1 MAVSRRADAEAGV
14 QFIAI
19 FRPAIVKYPIIYL
32 KGNFFMATWMVIG
45 GLILLIAGGEGL
57 VRGASRLAAALGIS
71 PLIIG
76 LTVVAFGTSSPELAV
91 SLIASLSG
99 QAGLTVGNVI
109 GSNIFN
115 ILFILGLSAMI
126 TPLVISQQLVRLDV
140 PLMAAVS
147 LLTLLLALDGRFSRM
162 EGLFFFLGLLG
173 YLYLLFRIGQRESA
187 EVKQEYEHEFGSP
200 AKPAPRRLGRN
211 ALLAV
216 SGLALL
222 GVGSRWLVQ
231 GSVEIA
237 RALGVDEL
245 VIGLTIIA
253 AGTSMPEVITS
264 VIASLR
270 GERDIAV
277 GNVVGSNLFN
287 LLGVLGLTALIT
299 PGGVAIPQDARAFD
313 LPVMTAVAL
322 ACIPIFFS
330 GTKILRREG
339 ALFFGYYLAYT
350 AYLILDAIRH
360 PILPLFTQIMLGV
373 ALPVTIV
380 TLTVVL
386 IRVIGQRRRS
396 ASPTARPGST
406 D

>member
-1 MAVSRRADAEAGV
+1 
-14 QFIAI
+14 
-19 FRPAIVKYPIIYL
+19 
-32 KGNFFMATWMVIG
+32 
-45 GLILLIAGGEGL
+45 
-57 VRGASRLAAALGIS
+57 
-71 PLIIG
+71 
-76 LTVVAFGTSSPELAV
+76 
-91 SLIASLSG
+91 
-99 QAGLTVGNVI
+99 
-109 GSNIFN
+109 
-115 ILFILGLSAMI
+115 MI

>member
-1 MAVSRRADAEAGV
+1 MAVLMLLAGLV
-14 QFIAI
+14 
-19 FRPAIVKYPIIYL
+19 
-32 KGNFFMATWMVIG
+32 
-45 GLILLIAGGEGL
+45 LLIAGGEGL

-76 LTVVAFGTSSPELAV
+76 LTVVAFGTSSPEFAV

-99 QAGLTVGNVI
+99 QANLMVGNII

-115 ILFILGLSAMI
+115 VLFILGLSAMI
-126 TPLVISQQLVRLDV
+126 TPLIISQQLVRLDV
-140 PLMAAVS
+140 PLMVVVS
-147 LLTLLLALDGRFSRM
+147 LLTLLLTLDGHFNQI
-162 EGLFFFLGLLG
+162 EGFIFFAGLIG
-173 YLYLLFRIGQRESA
+173 YLFLLFRIGQRESA
-187 EVKQEYEHEFGSP
+187 EVKEEYEHEFGSRP
-200 AKPAPRRLGRN
+200 QGNGRHIFIN
-211 ALLAV
+211 ILLAAG
-216 SGLALL
+216 GLAML
-222 GVGSRWLVQ
+222 VFGSRWLVQ

-237 RALGVDEL
+237 RALGVSEL

-287 LLGVLGLTALIT
+287 LLGVLGLTALVT
-299 PGGVAIPQDARAFD
+299 PSGVVIPESARQLD
-313 LPVMTAVAL
+313 LPVMTAVAV

-339 ALFFGYYLAYT
+339 ALFFFYYIAYT

-360 PILPLFTQIMLGV
+360 PILPLFTQVMLGF
-373 ALPVTIV
+373 ALPVTIL
-380 TLTVVL
+380 TLAIVM

-396 ASPTARPGST
+396 SSMLTPPGGM

>member
-1 MAVSRRADAEAGV
+1 MAVLMLLAGLV
-14 QFIAI
+14 
-19 FRPAIVKYPIIYL
+19 
-32 KGNFFMATWMVIG
+32 
-45 GLILLIAGGEGL
+45 LLIVGGEGL

-76 LTVVAFGTSSPELAV
+76 LTVVAFGTSSPEFAV
-91 SLIASLSG
+91 SLVASLSG
-99 QAGLTVGNVI
+99 QANLTVGNII

-115 ILFILGLSAMI
+115 VLFILGLSAMI
-126 TPLVISQQLVRLDV
+126 TPLIISQQLVRLDV
-140 PLMAAVS
+140 PLMVVVS
-147 LLTLLLALDGRFSRM
+147 LLTLLLSLDGRFSRL

-173 YLYLLFRIGQRESA
+173 YVFLLIRISQREST
-187 EVKQEYEHEFGSP
+187 EVKEEYEHEFG
-200 AKPAPRRLGRN
+200 GRPQGN
-211 ALLAV
+211 GRHIFINLLLVAG
-216 SGLALL
+216 GLAML
-222 GVGSRWLVQ
+222 VFGSRWLVQ

-237 RALGVDEL
+237 RALGVSEL

-287 LLGVLGLTALIT
+287 LLGVLGLTALVT
-299 PGGVAIPQDARAFD
+299 PGGVVIPESARQLD
-313 LPVMTAVAL
+313 LPVMTAVAV

-339 ALFFGYYLAYT
+339 ALFFFYYIAYT

-360 PILPLFTQIMLGV
+360 PILPLFTQVMLGF
-373 ALPVTIV
+373 ALPVTIL
-380 TLTVVL
+380 TLAIVM

-396 ASPTARPGST
+396 SSPLAPPGGM

>member
-1 MAVSRRADAEAGV
+1 MAILMLV
-14 QFIAI
+14 
-19 FRPAIVKYPIIYL
+19 
-32 KGNFFMATWMVIG
+32 G
-45 GLILLIAGGEGL
+45 GLLLLIAGGEGL

-76 LTVVAFGTSSPELAV
+76 LTVVAFGTSSPEFAV

-115 ILFILGLSAMI
+115 VLFILGLSAMI
-126 TPLVISQQLVRLDV
+126 TPLVISQQLVRVDV
-140 PLMAAVS
+140 PLMVVVS
-147 LLTLLLALDGRFSRM
+147 LLTLLLALDGRFSQV
-162 EGLFFFLGLLG
+162 EGLIFLVGLIG
-173 YLYLLFRIGQRESA
+173 YLLLLFRISQRESA
-187 EVKQEYEHEFGSP
+187 EVKEEYEHEFGAP
-200 AKPAPRRLGRN
+200 PKPAPRQLGLN

-216 SGLALL
+216 GGLVML
-222 GVGSRWLVQ
+222 GVGSRWLVR
-231 GSVEIA
+231 GAVEIA
-237 RALGVDEL
+237 RALGVGEL

-253 AGTSMPEVITS
+253 AGTSLPEVITS

-287 LLGVLGLTALIT
+287 LLGVLGLTALVT
-299 PGGVAIPQDARAFD
+299 PGGVMIPENARTFD

-339 ALFFGYYLAYT
+339 ALFFFYYLAYT
-350 AYLILDAIRH
+350 AYLILEAISH
-360 PILPLFTQIMLGV
+360 PILPLFTQIMVGF
-373 ALPVTIV
+373 ALPVTLLTLVIV
-380 TLTVVL
+380 M
-386 IRVIGQRRRS
+386 IRVIGQRRQSRNS
-396 ASPTARPGST
+396 VTPSGATE
-406 D
+406 

>member
-396 ASPTARPGST
+396 ASPSARPGST

>member
-1 MAVSRRADAEAGV
+1 MAVLMLV
-14 QFIAI
+14 
-19 FRPAIVKYPIIYL
+19 
-32 KGNFFMATWMVIG
+32 G
-45 GLILLIAGGEGL
+45 GLLLLIGGGEGL

-76 LTVVAFGTSSPELAV
+76 LTVVAFGTSSPEFAV

-115 ILFILGLSAMI
+115 VLFILGLSAMI

-140 PLMAAVS
+140 PLMVVVS
-147 LLTLLLALDGRFSRM
+147 VITLLLTLDGRFSQI
-162 EGLFFFLGLLG
+162 EGLAFFIGLLG
-173 YLYLLFRIGQRESA
+173 YLYLLFRISRRESA
-187 EVKQEYEHEFGSP
+187 EVRQEYEHEFGP
-200 AKPAPRRLGRN
+200 PPQPKARLLMLN
-211 ALLAV
+211 TLLAV
-216 SGLALL
+216 GGLLML
-222 GVGSRWLVQ
+222 GIGSRWLVQ

-237 RALGVDEL
+237 RALGISEL
-245 VIGLTIIA
+245 IIGLTIIA

-287 LLGVLGLTALIT
+287 LLGVFGLTALIT
-299 PGGVAIPQDARAFD
+299 PGGLVIPTDARTFD

-322 ACIPIFFS
+322 ACVPIFFS

-339 ALFFGYYLAYT
+339 ALFFFYYLAYT
-350 AYLILDAIRH
+350 AYLILNAIRH
-360 PILPLFTQIMLGV
+360 PALPVFTQVMIGF
-373 ALPVTIV
+373 ALPVTVV
-380 TLTVVL
+380 TLAVVML
-386 IRVIGQRRRS
+386 RVIAQRRQPS
-396 ASPTARPGST
+396 SPPSPPGSPG
-406 D
+406 

>member
-1 MAVSRRADAEAGV
+1 MPVVLLVA
-14 QFIAI
+14 
-19 FRPAIVKYPIIYL
+19 
-32 KGNFFMATWMVIG
+32 

-57 VRGASRLAAALGIS
+57 VRGASRLAAMLGIS

-76 LTVVAFGTSSPELAV
+76 LTVVAFGTSSPEFAV

-99 QAGLTVGNVI
+99 QANLTVGNVI

-115 ILFILGLSAMI
+115 VLFILGLSAMI
-126 TPLVISQQLVRLDV
+126 TPLIISQQLVRLDV
-140 PLMAAVS
+140 PLMVIVS
-147 LLTLLLALDGRFSRM
+147 LLTLLLTLDGSFSQI
-162 EGLFFFLGLLG
+162 EGMLFFAGLLA
-173 YLYLLFRIGQRESA
+173 YLFLLFQISRRENA
-187 EVKQEYEHEFGSP
+187 EVKEEYEHEFGSP
-200 AKPAPRRLGRN
+200 LKATPARLGLN

-216 SGLALL
+216 AGLVML

-237 RALGVDEL
+237 RALGVSEL
-245 VIGLTIIA
+245 IIGLTIIA

-287 LLGVLGLTALIT
+287 LLGVFGLTAWVT
-299 PGGVAIPQDARAFD
+299 PGGLSIPESVRTFD
-313 LPVMTAVAL
+313 LPVMTAVAV

-360 PILPLFTQIMLGV
+360 PMLPLFTQVMIGV
-373 ALPVTIV
+373 ALPITVV
-380 TLTVVL
+380 TLTIVM

-396 ASPTARPGST
+396 NRPAATRSGL

>member
-1 MAVSRRADAEAGV
+1 MLV
-14 QFIAI
+14 
-19 FRPAIVKYPIIYL
+19 
-32 KGNFFMATWMVIG
+32 G
-45 GLILLIAGGEGL
+45 GLLLLIAGGEGL

-76 LTVVAFGTSSPELAV
+76 LTVVAFGTSSPEFAV

-115 ILFILGLSAMI
+115 VLFILGLSAMI
-126 TPLVISQQLVRLDV
+126 TPLVISQQLVRVDV
-140 PLMAAVS
+140 PLMVVVS
-147 LLTLLLALDGRFSRM
+147 LLTLLLALDGRFSQV
-162 EGLFFFLGLLG
+162 EGLIFLVGLIG
-173 YLYLLFRIGQRESA
+173 YLLLLFRISQRESA
-187 EVKQEYEHEFGSP
+187 EVKEEYEHEFGAP
-200 AKPAPRRLGRN
+200 PKPAPRQLGLN

-216 SGLALL
+216 GGLVMLE
-222 GVGSRWLVQ
+222 VGSRWLVR
-231 GSVEIA
+231 GEVEIA
-237 RALGVDEL
+237 RALGGEL

-253 AGTSMPEVITS
+253 AGTSLPEVITS

-287 LLGVLGLTALIT
+287 LLGVLGLTALVT
-299 PGGVAIPQDARAFD
+299 PGGVMIPENARTFD

-339 ALFFGYYLAYT
+339 ALFFFYYLAYT
-350 AYLILDAIRH
+350 AYLILEAISH
-360 PILPLFTQIMLGV
+360 PILPLFTQIMVGF
-373 ALPVTIV
+373 ALPVTLLTLVIV
-380 TLTVVL
+380 M
-386 IRVIGQRRRS
+386 IRVIGQRRQSRNS
-396 ASPTARPGST
+396 VTPSGATE
-406 D
+406 

>member
-1 MAVSRRADAEAGV
+1 MAVLMLLAGLV
-14 QFIAI
+14 
-19 FRPAIVKYPIIYL
+19 
-32 KGNFFMATWMVIG
+32 
-45 GLILLIAGGEGL
+45 LLIVGGEGL

-76 LTVVAFGTSSPELAV
+76 LTVVAFGTSSPEFAV
-91 SLIASLSG
+91 SLVASLSG
-99 QAGLTVGNVI
+99 QANLTVGNII

-115 ILFILGLSAMI
+115 VLFILGLSAMI
-126 TPLVISQQLVRLDV
+126 TPLIISQQLVRLDV
-140 PLMAAVS
+140 PLMVVVS
-147 LLTLLLALDGRFSRM
+147 LLTLLLSLDGRFNRL
-162 EGLFFFLGLLG
+162 EGLFFFLGLFG
-173 YLYLLFRIGQRESA
+173 YLFLLFRISQRESA
-187 EVKQEYEHEFGSP
+187 EVKEEYQHEFGGP
-200 AKPAPRRLGRN
+200 PTPAPRRLGLN

-216 SGLALL
+216 GGLVML

-237 RALGVDEL
+237 RSLGVGEL
-245 VIGLTIIA
+245 IIGLTIIA
-253 AGTSMPEVITS
+253 AGTSLPEVITS

-287 LLGVLGLTALIT
+287 LLGVLGLTALVT
-299 PGGVAIPQDARAFD
+299 PGGVVIPESARQLD
-313 LPVMTAVAL
+313 LPVMTAVAV

-339 ALFFGYYLAYT
+339 ALFFFYYIAYT

-360 PILPLFTQIMLGV
+360 PILPLFTQVMLGV
-373 ALPVTIV
+373 ALPVTIL
-380 TLTVVL
+380 TLAIVM

-396 ASPTARPGST
+396 SSPLAPPGGM

>member
-1 MAVSRRADAEAGV
+1 
-14 QFIAI
+14 
-19 FRPAIVKYPIIYL
+19 
-32 KGNFFMATWMVIG
+32 
-45 GLILLIAGGEGL
+45 
-57 VRGASRLAAALGIS
+57 
-71 PLIIG
+71 
-76 LTVVAFGTSSPELAV
+76 
-91 SLIASLSG
+91 
-99 QAGLTVGNVI
+99 
-109 GSNIFN
+109 
-115 ILFILGLSAMI
+115 ILGLSAMI
-126 TPLVISQQLVRLDV
+126 TPLMISQQLVRLDV
-140 PLMAAVS
+140 PLMVAVS

-162 EGLFFFLGLLG
+162 EGLFFFVGLLG
-173 YLYLLFRIGQRESA
+173 YLYLLFRIGQREST

-200 AKPAPRRLGRN
+200 AKPTPRRLGRN

-373 ALPVTIV
+373 ALPITIV

-396 ASPTARPGST
+396 ASPSA
-406 D
+406 

>member
-1 MAVSRRADAEAGV
+1 
-14 QFIAI
+14 
-19 FRPAIVKYPIIYL
+19 
-32 KGNFFMATWMVIG
+32 
-45 GLILLIAGGEGL
+45 
-57 VRGASRLAAALGIS
+57 
-71 PLIIG
+71 
-76 LTVVAFGTSSPELAV
+76 
-91 SLIASLSG
+91 
-99 QAGLTVGNVI
+99 
-109 GSNIFN
+109 
-115 ILFILGLSAMI
+115 MI

-396 ASPTARPGST
+396 ASPSARPGST

>member
-1 MAVSRRADAEAGV
+1 MSV
-14 QFIAI
+14 
-19 FRPAIVKYPIIYL
+19 L
-32 KGNFFMATWMVIG
+32 MVAG

-76 LTVVAFGTSSPELAV
+76 LTVVAFGTSSPEFAV

-115 ILFILGLSAMI
+115 VLFILGLSAMI
-126 TPLVISQQLVRLDV
+126 TPLTISQQLVRLDV
-140 PLMAAVS
+140 PLMVLVS
-147 LLTLLLALDGRFSRM
+147 LLTLLLTLDGRFSQM
-162 EGLFFFLGLLG
+162 EGFIFFAGLIG
-173 YLYLLFRIGQRESA
+173 YLYLLFRISQRESA
-187 EVKQEYEHEFGSP
+187 EVKEEYEHEFGSP
-200 AKPAPRRLGRN
+200 PQSAPRRLGLN

-216 SGLALL
+216 AGLVML
-222 GVGSRWLVQ
+222 GLGSRWLVQ

-237 RALGVDEL
+237 RALGISEL

-299 PGGVAIPQDARAFD
+299 PGGVAIPESARTFD

-339 ALFFGYYLAYT
+339 ALFFFYYIAYT
-350 AYLILDAIRH
+350 AYLILDAVRH
-360 PILPLFTQIMLGV
+360 PILPLFSQIMLGF
-373 ALPVTIV
+373 ALPITALTLAIV
-380 TLTVVL
+380 M
-386 IRVIGQRRRS
+386 IRVIRQRRQLS
-396 ASPTARPGST
+396 SPLTPPGRM

>member
-1 MAVSRRADAEAGV
+1 MAVLMLV
-14 QFIAI
+14 
-19 FRPAIVKYPIIYL
+19 
-32 KGNFFMATWMVIG
+32 G
-45 GLILLIAGGEGL
+45 GLLLLIAGGEGL
-57 VRGASRLAAALGIS
+57 VRGASRLAAAMGIS

-76 LTVVAFGTSSPELAV
+76 LTVVAFGTSSPEFAV

-99 QAGLTVGNVI
+99 QASLSVGNII

-115 ILFILGLSAMI
+115 VLFILGLSAMI

-140 PLMAAVS
+140 PVMVVVS
-147 LLTLLLALDGRFSRM
+147 LLTLLLTLDGRLNQM
-162 EGLFFFLGLLG
+162 EGLFFFLGLIG
-173 YLYLLFRIGQRESA
+173 YLFLLFRIGQRESA
-187 EVKQEYEHEFGSP
+187 QVKEEYEHEYGAP
-200 AKPAPRRLGRN
+200 PKPDPRRLGLN

-216 SGLALL
+216 GGLVML

-237 RALGVDEL
+237 RALGVGEL
-245 VIGLTIIA
+245 IIGLTIIA

-299 PGGVAIPQDARAFD
+299 PGGVAIPESARQMD
-313 LPVMTAVAL
+313 LPVMTAVAV

-330 GTKILRREG
+330 GAKILRGEG
-339 ALFFGYYLAYT
+339 TLFFFYYLAYT

-360 PILPLFTQIMLGV
+360 PVLPLFTQVMLGI

-380 TLTVVL
+380 TLTIVM
-386 IRVIGQRRRS
+386 IRIISQRRQS
-396 ASPTARPGST
+396 GSRFT
-406 D
+406 PRGGMD

>member
-1 MAVSRRADAEAGV
+1 MAVLMLV
-14 QFIAI
+14 
-19 FRPAIVKYPIIYL
+19 
-32 KGNFFMATWMVIG
+32 G

-57 VRGASRLAAALGIS
+57 VRGASRLAAAMGIS

-76 LTVVAFGTSSPELAV
+76 LTVVAFGTSSPEFAI

-99 QAGLTVGNVI
+99 QANLTVGNII

-115 ILFILGLSAMI
+115 VLFILGLSAMI
-126 TPLVISQQLVRLDV
+126 TPLIISQQLVRLDV
-140 PLMAAVS
+140 PLMVVVS
-147 LLTLLLALDGRFSRM
+147 LLTLLLARDGRFSQL
-162 EGLFFFLGLLG
+162 EGLLFFVGLVI
-173 YLYLLFRIGQRESA
+173 YLFLLFRISQRESA
-187 EVKQEYEHEFGSP
+187 EVKEEYEHEFGSRP
-200 AKPAPRRLGRN
+200 QSNGRHMFFN
-211 ALLAV
+211 ILLAGGGMAMLV
-216 SGLALL
+216 F
-222 GVGSRWLVQ
+222 GSRWLVQ

-237 RALGVDEL
+237 RALGVSEL

-299 PGGVAIPQDARAFD
+299 PGGVVIPESARQLD
-313 LPVMTAVAL
+313 LPVMTAVAV

-339 ALFFGYYLAYT
+339 ALFFFYYIAYT
-350 AYLILDAIRH
+350 VYLILDAIRH
-360 PILPLFTQIMLGV
+360 PILPLFTQIMLGIV
-373 ALPVTIV
+373 LPITIL
-380 TLTVVL
+380 TLTVVM

-396 ASPTARPGST
+396 SNMPTSPGGTK
-406 D
+406 